1 MEIWNNVFME
11 FYRDEKGKF
20 SKLSQ
25 HNVDTGMGFERLC
38 KVLQRKESIYET
50 DLFAPFISLLEKTT

>member
-11 FYRDEKGKF
+11 FYRDEKGNF

-25 HNVDTGMGFERLC
+25 HNVDTGMGFERMC
-38 KVLQRKESIYET
+38 RVLQ
-50 DLFAPFISLLEKTT
+50 

>member
-11 FYRDEKGKF
+11 FYRDEKGHF

-25 HNVDTGMGFERLC
+25 HNVDTGM
-38 KVLQRKESIYET
+38 
-50 DLFAPFISLLEKTT
+50 